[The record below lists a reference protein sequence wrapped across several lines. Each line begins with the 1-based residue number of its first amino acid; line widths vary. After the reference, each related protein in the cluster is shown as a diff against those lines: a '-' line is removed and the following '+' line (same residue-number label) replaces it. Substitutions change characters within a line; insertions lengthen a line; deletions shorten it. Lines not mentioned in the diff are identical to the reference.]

1 MARNDDDRE
10 FPIEAHLSLAEQAE
24 YDILI
29 EASDDAENDNAEDL
43 QDALERFTAADDSTT
58 VATVLAHRTPS
69 HRRAM
74 IDREWRPATHRPPRP
89 MKSAH

>member
-1 MARNDDDRE
+1 MARNDDERE

-43 QDALERFTAADDSTT
+43 QDALERFTHSATAAP
-58 VATVLAHRTPS
+58 VLAHRTPS
-69 HRRAM
+69 HRRAI
-74 IDREWRPATHRPPRP
+74 IDHEWWSATRRSPRP